1 MKVSFVNRLVCRNC
15 WSGRLEVQIFQEN
28 DVEVRNGNI
37 HCKNCK
43 VDFPIKDGIL
53 LLEQER
59 LDLPHM
65 TEVEKRLEEKI
76 GLNDEWL
83 LSLPHPAIDF
93 ETSFEF
99 KGGDKAMNF
108 EQIWTEL
115 KITGREK
122 VLELGAGACWVI
134 NHFAAS
140 GCESVACD
148 IELRKYY
155 GLRSAEVYLYHENVN
170 KNYFDRIQMG
180 FGRLPFKD
188 ESFDIVFIQSALQ
201 YAEDLDET
209 LKQIHRVLKPGG
221 RLVLVY
227 QGVSGF
233 FKKHRSNGN
242 RQSVIEYLKI
252 LKCIGMTTKL
262 FFPASIVYHLEN
274 NMSDARKLRLI
285 GKIFLL
291 FWCYIPFVK
300 QFTLN
305 FGVLPMTVFFGV
317 PVSAIATK
325 QVSPHSKND
334 KQTK

>member
-1 MKVSFVNRLVCRNC
+1 MKVTFANSLVCRNC
-15 WSGRLEVQIFQEN
+15 WFERLEVQIFQEN

-37 HCKNCK
+37 HCPNCK
-43 VDFPIKDGIL
+43 VDFPVKDGIL

-65 TEVEKRLEEKI
+65 TEAEKRLEEEI

-122 VLELGAGACWVI
+122 VLELGAGTCWVS
-134 NHFAAS
+134 NHFTAS

-155 GLRSAEVYLYHENVN
+155 GLRSAEVYLYHENAN
-170 KNYFDRIQMG
+170 KNYFERIQMG

-188 ESFDIVFIQSALQ
+188 ESFDIIFIQSAFQ
-201 YAEDLDET
+201 YAEDLNET
-209 LKQIHRVLKPGG
+209 LKQIYRVLKPGG
-221 RLVLVY
+221 RLAFVY
-227 QGVSGF
+227 QGVTG
-233 FKKHRSNGN
+233 
-242 RQSVIEYLKI
+242 I
-252 LKCIGMTTKL
+252 LKSRKYYGQNRSILTYLNIFKSIGLNTSL
-262 FFPASIVYHLEN
+262 FFPASIIDNMGRGMSERRKFYRIAGIFSILWN
-274 NMSDARKLRLI
+274 NVPFIKKLVTKHGI
-285 GKIFLL
+285 I
-291 FWCYIPFVK
+291 
-300 QFTLN
+300 
-305 FGVLPMTVFFGV
+305 PMTLLFGV
-317 PVSAIATK
+317 PISAIVTK
-325 QVSPHSKND
+325 PANLNSKV
-334 KQTK
+334 